1 LASKSYKQAAIYI
14 AVLAFCFAAGMTA
27 GWWGPLG
34 GRLDHYAYDE
44 MTKQTPLEGGQP
56 QSVVVAVDER
66 TLERQGGVAKMRPIL
81 TNALEQIAEAQPETV
96 AIDVILHDAGDDA
109 VDARLEA
116 ALRTVPRLILPCE
129 LVDGV
134 WEDPLPRWK
143 GIAAAIGHAE
153 RDVDLLDGV
162 SRQIPLE
169 LSSGGQRRWAMALEA
184 FRLSRNQRIIESPE
198 DLQIGDLVVPAPR
211 GAGNRPLLI
220 RFLPEGT
227 PRISVMDL
235 AEKKDQLRGK
245 TVFLGVTALSAAK
258 DRLVNPYGEYVAGV
272 EVHAHVFETL
282 ARGKFLTRAGN
293 LPVVLTCLAF
303 CVAAG
308 LIFALL
314 PGWAA
319 YASSVVLLG
328 ASHELPVIL
337 FRHGTVFPYFAS
349 VAVAGLS
356 VIGAATY
363 QAFFVRRQLTHTE
376 SERTRY
382 RSAIHWAAHEMR
394 TPLTSIQGSSEIM
407 ARYNLPDQKR
417 HQLSEMI
424 NSESKRLSK
433 IIQTFLDVERLAEGA
448 MELKKEPFAASYI
461 VETCISRVAPLAER
475 KRIELVL
482 DSHVEGILTGDKELM
497 EYAFY
502 NLLTN
507 AVKYSPAATRVRVF
521 SQLKEGELRLAV
533 EDQGMG
539 MDAKE
544 LKNIFQKFYRTKRAE
559 ASGEMG
565 TGIGLS
571 IVDQIVTYHGGRID
585 VTSAPGKGSCFT
597 MVLKASASAPTNEQT
612 IDRRG

>member
-1 LASKSYKQAAIYI
+1 LASKSYKQASVYI
-14 AVLAFCFAAGMTA
+14 AVLAFCFAIGMTA

-44 MTKQTPLEGGQP
+44 MTKRTTLERAQP

-66 TLERQGGVAKMRPIL
+66 TLESQGGVAKMRPIL
-81 TNALEQIAEAQPETV
+81 TNALEQIAGAQPAAV

-116 ALRTVPRLILPCE
+116 ALRKVPKLILPCE
-129 LVDGV
+129 LVDGK

-143 GIAAAIGHAE
+143 GIASAIGHAE

-184 FRLSRNQRIIESPE
+184 FRLSRNQTIIESPE
-198 DLQIGDLVVPAPR
+198 DLQIGDLVVPASR
-211 GAGNRPLLI
+211 GVGNRPLLI
-220 RFLPEGT
+220 RYLPEGT

-235 AEKKDQLRGK
+235 AERRNQLKGK

-272 EVHAHVFETL
+272 EIHAHVFETL
-282 ARGKFLTRAGN
+282 ARGEFLTRAGN
-293 LPVVLTCLAF
+293 LPVVLTCLTF
-303 CVAAG
+303 CAAAG
-308 LIFALL
+308 LIFAFL

-319 YASSVVLLG
+319 YAASVVLLG

-337 FRHGTVFPYFAS
+337 FRNATVFPYFAS

-382 RSAIHWAAHEMR
+382 KSAIHWAAHEMR

-407 ARYNLPDQKR
+407 SRYNLPDEKR

-433 IIQTFLDVERLAEGA
+433 IVQTFLDVERLAEGH
-448 MELKKEPFAASYI
+448 MELKKELFAAAEL
-461 VETCISRVAPLAER
+461 VETCLNRVAPLAER
-475 KRIELVL
+475 KRIDLVL
-482 DSHVEGILTGDKELM
+482 DSNVEGVLTGDKELM

-507 AVKYSPAATRVRVF
+507 AVKYSPASTRVRVF
-521 SQLKEGELRLAV
+521 SQFKAGELRIAV

-539 MDAKE
+539 MDAQE
-544 LKNIFQKFYRTKRAE
+544 LKNIFHKFYRTKRAE
-559 ASGEMG
+559 ASGEVG

-597 MVLKASASAPTNEQT
+597 MVLKASASTPTNEQT

>member
-1 LASKSYKQAAIYI
+1 MASKSYKQAAIYI
-14 AVLAFCFAAGMTA
+14 AVLAFCFAIGMTA

-44 MTKQTPLEGGQP
+44 MTKRTPLESTPP
-56 QSVVVAVDER
+56 QSVVVAIDER
-66 TLERQGGVAKMRPIL
+66 TLETRGGVARMRPIL
-81 TNALEQIAEAQPETV
+81 TGALEQIAAAQPATV
-96 AIDVILHDAGDDA
+96 AIDVILHDAGDNA
-109 VDARLEA
+109 VDASLEA
-116 ALRTVPRLILPCE
+116 ALRKVPKLILPCE
-129 LVDGV
+129 LVDGK

-143 GIAAAIGHAE
+143 GIASAIGHAE
-153 RDVDLLDGV
+153 RDVDLQDGV

-169 LSSGGQRRWAMALEA
+169 LSAGGQRRWAMALEA
-184 FRLSRNQRIIESPE
+184 FRLSRNQGIIESPE

-211 GAGNRPLLI
+211 GVGNRSLLI
-220 RFLPEGT
+220 RYLPEGT

-272 EVHAHVFETL
+272 EIHAHVFETL
-282 ARGKFLTRAGN
+282 ARGRFLTRAGN
-293 LPVVLTCLAF
+293 LPVLLTCLAF
-303 CVAAG
+303 CAVAG
-308 LIFALL
+308 LIFAYL

-319 YASSVVLLG
+319 YASCVVLLG
-328 ASHELPVIL
+328 VSHELPVLL
-337 FRHGTVFPYFAS
+337 FHHGTVFPYFAS

-356 VIGAATY
+356 IIGAATY
-363 QAFFVRRQLTHTE
+363 QAFFVGRQLTHTE
-376 SERTRY
+376 SERSRY

-448 MELKKEPFAASYI
+448 MELKKEPFAAADI
-461 VETCISRVAPLAER
+461 VDTCLSRVALLAER
-475 KRIELVL
+475 KRIELAL
-482 DSHVEGILTGDKELM
+482 DSKVEGILTGDKELM

-507 AVKYSPAATRVRVF
+507 AVKYSPASTRVRVF
-521 SQLKEGELRLAV
+521 SQFKNGELRLSV

-559 ASGEMG
+559 ASGEVG

>member
-1 LASKSYKQAAIYI
+1 MASKSYKQAAIYV
-14 AVLAFCFAAGMTA
+14 AVLSVCFAVGMTA

-44 MTKQTPLEGGQP
+44 MTKRTALPDVAP
-56 QSVVVAVDER
+56 QSVVVAIDER
-66 TLERQGGVAKMRPIL
+66 TLEKGGVAKMRPIL
-81 TNALEQIAEAQPETV
+81 TLALEQIAQAAPATV
-96 AIDVILHDAGDDA
+96 AIDVILHDASDDPET
-109 VDARLEA
+109 DARLEA
-116 ALRTVPRLILPCE
+116 ALRRVPRLILPCE
-129 LVDGV
+129 LVEGK
-134 WEDPLPRWK
+134 WEDPLPRFK
-143 GIAAAIGHAE
+143 GIATAIGHAE

-184 FRLSRNQRIIESPE
+184 YRLSHNPLSSKQGIVESPE
-198 DLQIGDLVVPAPR
+198 DLQIGNLVIPAQR
-211 GAGNRPLLI
+211 GAGDRPLLI
-220 RFLPEGT
+220 RYLHSGIPQV
-227 PRISVMDL
+227 SVMDL
-235 AEKKDQLRGK
+235 AEKKEQLRGK

-258 DRLVNPYGEYVAGV
+258 DRLVNPFGEYVAGV
-272 EVHAHVFETL
+272 AVHAHVFETL
-282 ARGKFLTRAGN
+282 ARGQFLTRASN
-293 LPVVLTCLAF
+293 LFVLLTCALLCAI
-303 CVAAG
+303 AG
-308 LIFALL
+308 LIFAYL
-314 PGWAA
+314 PGWGA
-319 YASSVVLLG
+319 YASSVLLLA

-337 FRHGTVFPYFAS
+337 FRRGTVFPYFAS

-356 VIGAATY
+356 CIGAATY

-382 RSAIHWAAHEMR
+382 QRAIHWAAHEMR

-407 ARYNLPDQKR
+407 ARYNLPDEKR

-424 NSESKRLSK
+424 NSESKRLSR
-433 IIQTFLDVERLAEGA
+433 IIQTFLDVERLAEGHV
-448 MELKKEPFAASYI
+448 ELKKEPFAAAEL
-461 VETCISRVAPLAER
+461 VQTCINRVTPLAER
-475 KRIELVL
+475 KQIALKL
-482 DSHVEGILTGDKELM
+482 DSDVEGVLTGDKELM

-507 AVKYSPAATRVRVF
+507 AVKYSPASTRVRVF
-521 SQLKEGELRLAV
+521 SQFKGGELRLAV

-571 IVDQIVTYHGGRID
+571 IVDQIVTYHGGHID
-585 VTSAPGKGSCFT
+585 VASAPGKGSCFT
-597 MVLKASASAPTNEQT
+597 MVLKASASTPIQ
-612 IDRRG
+612 

>member
-1 LASKSYKQAAIYI
+1 
-14 AVLAFCFAAGMTA
+14 
-27 GWWGPLG
+27 
-34 GRLDHYAYDE
+34 
-44 MTKQTPLEGGQP
+44 
-56 QSVVVAVDER
+56 
-66 TLERQGGVAKMRPIL
+66 
-81 TNALEQIAEAQPETV
+81 
-96 AIDVILHDAGDDA
+96 
-109 VDARLEA
+109 
-116 ALRTVPRLILPCE
+116 
-129 LVDGV
+129 
-134 WEDPLPRWK
+134 
-143 GIAAAIGHAE
+143 
-153 RDVDLLDGV
+153 
-162 SRQIPLE
+162 
-169 LSSGGQRRWAMALEA
+169 
-184 FRLSRNQRIIESPE
+184 
-198 DLQIGDLVVPAPR
+198 
-211 GAGNRPLLI
+211 
-220 RFLPEGT
+220 
-227 PRISVMDL
+227 
-235 AEKKDQLRGK
+235 
-245 TVFLGVTALSAAK
+245 VFLGVTALSAAK

-293 LPVVLTCLAF
+293 LPVLLTCLAF
-303 CVAAG
+303 CIAAG
-308 LIFALL
+308 LIFAFLL
-314 PGWAA
+314 GWVA
-319 YASSVVLLG
+319 YAASVVLLG

-382 RSAIHWAAHEMR
+382 QRAIHWAAHEMR

-407 ARYNLPDQKR
+407 ARYNLPDEKR

-433 IIQTFLDVERLAEGA
+433 IIQTFLDVERLAEGH
-448 MELKKEPFAASYI
+448 MELKKEAFAAADI
-461 VETCISRVAPLAER
+461 VETCMSRVAPLAER

-482 DSHVEGILTGDKELM
+482 DSNVEGVLTGDRELM

-507 AVKYSPAATRVRVF
+507 AVKYSPASTRVRVF
-521 SQLKEGELRLAV
+521 SQFKDTELRLAV

-544 LKNIFQKFYRTKRAE
+544 VKNIFQKFYRTKRAE
-559 ASGEMG
+559 ASGEVG